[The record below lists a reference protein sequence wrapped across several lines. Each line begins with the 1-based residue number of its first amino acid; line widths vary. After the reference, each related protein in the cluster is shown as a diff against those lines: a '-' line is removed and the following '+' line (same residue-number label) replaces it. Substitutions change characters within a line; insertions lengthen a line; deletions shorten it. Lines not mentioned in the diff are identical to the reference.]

1 MNRHVNFCK
10 SAVAAWLSAALV
22 TVLPVAAAPPAAA
35 PAAQPAPPEV
45 VSRSVFVIPKNR
57 NEGRDPF
64 FPTSTRLYQATPGK
78 NQVVGD
84 LTSLVLKGISGPP
97 DHRLA
102 IINSHTFAMGD
113 DGDIITPHSRIH
125 IRCVEIKA
133 KSVVIEFSGQR
144 HELSYAGSP

>member
-10 SAVAAWLSAALV
+10 SVVAAWLSAAFV
-22 TVLPVAAAPPAAA
+22 VVLPMAAAPV
-35 PAAQPAPPEV
+35 AQPVPPEV
-45 VSRSVFVIPKNR
+45 VTRSVFVIPTNR
-57 NEGRDPF
+57 SEGRDPF

-113 DGDIITPHSRIH
+113 EGDIITPHSRIH

-133 KSVVIEFSGQR
+133 KSVVIEFGGQR